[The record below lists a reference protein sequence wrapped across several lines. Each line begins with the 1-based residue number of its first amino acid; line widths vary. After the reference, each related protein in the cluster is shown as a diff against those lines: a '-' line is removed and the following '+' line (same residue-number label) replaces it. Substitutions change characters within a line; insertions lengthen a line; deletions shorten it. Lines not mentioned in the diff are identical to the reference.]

1 MAEIKNKDMIFD
13 KVRGRYRLT
22 KDYVKNELGMDLQVI
37 LYDEFDANPTTLPD
51 RTIKYTSNM
60 VYDYMQRNCANYK
73 YACELINTVP
83 HINEAFKEALGYQLM
98 SFAQEG
104 DKAFSADGSIEK
116 SICQRTLQ
124 VLLANKLLTV
134 QKPLPRS
141 AMPINVTWDIQDDWA
156 ERGGG
161 VF

>member
-1 MAEIKNKDMIFD
+1 MAEIKNKDMTFD
-13 KVRGRYRLT
+13 KVRGRYMLT
-22 KDYVKNELGMDLQVI
+22 EDYVRNELGMDLQTI
-37 LYDEFDANPTTLPD
+37 LLDEFDANPTTLPK

-73 YACELINTVP
+73 FTCELINTVP

-124 VLLANKLLTV
+124 VLLANRLLTV
-134 QKPLPRS
+134 QKPINRS
-141 AMPINVTWDIQDDWA
+141 SMATSYRWDIEDDWA